1 MQDATTTFLGLQF
14 ALMPCGMRQHPLLL
28 FANSGLKSPRAF
40 TLGRGT
46 DQAKVS
52 QQAQSGLE

>member
-1 MQDATTTFLGLQF
+1 
-14 ALMPCGMRQHPLLL
+14 MRQHPLLL

-40 TLGRGT
+40 TVGRGT